1 MGRIRFD
8 QNSPMFQESSIIDG
22 AGAASITVD
31 TEESWYQTHWYVG
44 VDFFT
49 DAALTIP
56 VDATTGSFT
65 ITVRTSVSNE
75 PARITNG
82 DNIVASDPG
91 RTASFAANADRVFL
105 TFVGVDVGIF
115 ARVRVTG
122 NTT

>member
-1 MGRIRFD
+1 MPRKRFD
-8 QNSPMFQESSIIDG
+8 QNSPLFEESSVIDG
-22 AGAASITVD
+22 GGAASVTVD
-31 TEESWYQTHWYVG
+31 TESSWYQTHWYVG

-65 ITVRTSVSNE
+65 VTVRTSVSNT

-82 DNIVASDPG
+82 DNIVASNPG
-91 RTASFAANADRVFL
+91 RTSSFAANADRVFIV
-105 TFVGVDVGIF
+105 FVGVDVGIY